1 MLHANEEL
9 YVMKQPLLAGKI
21 AIITGGAGG
30 LGQATAELFV
40 AEGASIVIADINSER
55 GEALAETLGDRAIFK
70 MTNVAKRDHMQALV
84 DFAVEHFGRLDI
96 MFNNAGFSGQVHE
109 RLLDDEFEDFEE
121 LMAINLLSVM
131 TGSRYACLHM
141 AKQGG
146 GAIINTTS
154 LAALN
159 PGCPLL
165 TYRAAK
171 AGVIQFSKS
180 IARDVAEYGIR
191 VNCIAPG
198 RVPAGMTFYDMT
210 ESIRASQPLQ
220 RQGVPRDVANAALY
234 LGSDLSLHTTG
245 TVIPVDGGASLGGP
259 LNGGHKKIT

>member
-1 MLHANEEL
+1 MNTNVLNNK
-9 YVMKQPLLAGKI
+9 V
-21 AIITGGAGG
+21 AIITGGAGA
-30 LGQATAELFV
+30 LGRATAELFV
-40 AEGASIVIADINSER
+40 AEGANVVIADINAESGAE
-55 GEALAETLGDRAIFK
+55 LAAHLGKSAAFK
-70 MTNVAKRDHMQALV
+70 RTNVAERQQMKELV
-84 DFAVEHFGRLDI
+84 EFAVVHFGGLDI
-96 MFNNAGFSGQVHE
+96 MFNNAGLSGQVHA

-131 TGSRYACLHM
+131 TGSRYASQHM
-141 AKQGG
+141 ARHGG
-146 GAIINTTS
+146 GTIINTTS

-198 RVPAGMTFYDMT
+198 RIPAGMTFYDMS
-210 ESIRASQPLQ
+210 ESIRNDQPLQ
-220 RQGVPRDVANAALY
+220 RQGMPQDVANAALY
-234 LGSDLSLHTTG
+234 LASDLSLQVTG
-245 TVIPVDGGASLGGP
+245 LVLPVDGGANLGGP
-259 LNGGHKKIT
+259 LKGGHRKIK